1 VTAIFDDTCVKRP
14 ETRYTWNGD
23 VSLAYQVVGEG
34 PVDLLY
40 LQGYCSHVDMNW
52 ESPHLA
58 RFLKGLSGHVR
69 LVVTDR
75 RGWGCSDRFSPSD
88 VPPLETLTDDLLAV
102 MKTVASERALIF
114 ATWDCALE
122 ASMFAA
128 TYPDRVLALVLCG
141 AMATYVATDETPWM
155 HSETQREEECEE
167 VRTLW
172 GTPAWRDTVP
182 ADDLDWWARYQRAS
196 VAPGALIAEI
206 RRYAASDVRPVLPSI
221 QAPTLVLSDSDG
233 TIFNAPDN
241 GRYLAS
247 HIPGARLV
255 EFSGRNEFHWYE
267 PSATIIREEIARFIT
282 SIREEEASFNRVLA
296 TVMFTDIVDS
306 TGRAAEL
313 GDRRWKESVEQHHQL
328 VRTLLARYGGQEVD
342 TAGDGFFATFDGPAR
357 AVRCAEAIVDAVKV
371 VGLEVRAGLHTGE
384 VETIDNKAGGLA
396 VVMGARVGALA
407 SPSEVL
413 VSQTIKDLTAG
424 SGLMFEEQGTYELK
438 GVPGTWRVYAVAR
451 SR

>member
-1 VTAIFDDTCVKRP
+1 MERP
-14 ETRYTWNGD
+14 ETRYAWNGD
-23 VSLAYQVVGEG
+23 ISLAYQVVGEG
-34 PVDLLY
+34 PVDLIY

-58 RFLKGLSGHVR
+58 RFLRGLSGHVR

-114 ATWDCALE
+114 ATWDCVLQAAL
-122 ASMFAA
+122 FAA
-128 TYPDRVLALVLCG
+128 TYPDRVLGLVLCG

-155 HSETQREEECEE
+155 HSEKQLEEESEE
-167 VRTLW
+167 VRSLW

-206 RRYAASDVRPVLPSI
+206 GRYAASDVRPVLPSI

-241 GRYLAS
+241 GQYLAS

-267 PSATIIREEIARFIT
+267 PSATIVRQEIARFIT
-282 SIREEEASFNRVLA
+282 SIREEEATFHRVLA

-313 GDRRWKESVEQHHQL
+313 GDRRWKESVERHHRL

-357 AVRCAEAIVDAVKV
+357 GVRCAQAIAGAVKDL
-371 VGLEVRAGLHTGE
+371 GIEVRAGVHTGE
-384 VETIDNKAGGLA
+384 VEMIAGKVGGIA
-396 VVMGARVGALA
+396 VNIGARIAALA
-407 SPSEVL
+407 GPSEVL
-413 VSQTIKDLTAG
+413 VSHTVEGLVSG
-424 SGLMFEEQGTYELK
+424 SGLMFEDVGQQELK
-438 GVPGTWRVYAVAR
+438 GVPERWHLYRVLE
-451 SR
+451 

>member
-1 VTAIFDDTCVKRP
+1 MERP
-14 ETRYTWNGD
+14 ETRYAWNGD
-23 VSLAYQVVGEG
+23 ISLAYQVVGEG
-34 PVDLLY
+34 PVDLIY

-58 RFLKGLSGHVR
+58 RFLRGLSGHVR

-114 ATWDCALE
+114 ATWDCVLQAAL
-122 ASMFAA
+122 FAA
-128 TYPDRVLALVLCG
+128 TYPDRVLGLVLCG

-155 HSETQREEECEE
+155 HSEKQLEEESEE
-167 VRTLW
+167 VRSLW

-206 RRYAASDVRPVLPSI
+206 GRYAASDVRPVLPSI

-241 GRYLAS
+241 GQYLAS

-267 PSATIIREEIARFIT
+267 PSATIVRQEIARFIA
-282 SIREEEASFNRVLA
+282 SIREEEATFHRVLA

-313 GDRRWKESVEQHHQL
+313 GDRRWKESVERHHRL

-357 AVRCAEAIVDAVKV
+357 GVRCAQAIAGAVKDL
-371 VGLEVRAGLHTGE
+371 GIEIRAGVHTGE
-384 VETIDNKAGGLA
+384 VEMIAGKVGGIA
-396 VVMGARVGALA
+396 VNIGARIAALA
-407 SPSEVL
+407 GPSEVL
-413 VSQTIKDLTAG
+413 VSHTVEGLVSG
-424 SGLMFEEQGTYELK
+424 SGLMFEDVGQQELK
-438 GVPGTWRVYAVAR
+438 GVPERWHLYRVLE
-451 SR
+451 

>member
-1 VTAIFDDTCVKRP
+1 MERP
-14 ETRYTWNGD
+14 ETRYAWNGD
-23 VSLAYQVVGEG
+23 ISLAYQVVGEG
-34 PVDLLY
+34 PVDLIY

-58 RFLKGLSGHVR
+58 RFLRGLSGHVR

-114 ATWDCALE
+114 ATWDCVLQAAL
-122 ASMFAA
+122 FAA
-128 TYPDRVLALVLCG
+128 TYPDRVLGLVLCG

-155 HSETQREEECEE
+155 HSEKQLEEESEE
-167 VRTLW
+167 VRSLW

-206 RRYAASDVRPVLPSI
+206 GRYAASDVRPVLPSI

-241 GRYLAS
+241 GQYLAS

-267 PSATIIREEIARFIT
+267 PSATIVRQEIARFIA
-282 SIREEEASFNRVLA
+282 SIREEEATFHRVLA

-313 GDRRWKESVEQHHQL
+313 GDRRWKESVERHHRL

-357 AVRCAEAIVDAVKV
+357 GVRCAQAIAGAVKDL
-371 VGLEVRAGLHTGE
+371 GIEVRAGVHTGE
-384 VETIDNKAGGLA
+384 VEMIAGKVGGIA
-396 VVMGARVGALA
+396 VNIGARIAALA
-407 SPSEVL
+407 GPSEVL
-413 VSQTIKDLTAG
+413 VCHTVEGLVSG
-424 SGLMFEEQGTYELK
+424 SGLMFEDVGQQELK
-438 GVPGTWRVYAVAR
+438 GVPERWHLYRVLE
-451 SR
+451 